1 MVRWMEGRMHGFKFG
16 PNAHY
21 RFSGSLEVFLLDAN
35 SCTKLVLVVLR
46 KKKDSHG
53 KYFSQICQETT
64 SLDLEFT
71 STTAEI
77 LQSLYFAAL

>member
-1 MVRWMEGRMHGFKFG
+1 MVRWMDGRMHGFKFG

-21 RFSGSLEVFLLDAN
+21 GFSGSLELFLLDAN

-53 KYFSQICQETT
+53 KYLSQICQET
-64 SLDLEFT
+64 
-71 STTAEI
+71 I
-77 LQSLYFAAL
+77 RP

>member
-1 MVRWMEGRMHGFKFG
+1 MVRWMDGRMHGSKFG

-21 RFSGSLEVFLLDAN
+21 RFSGSLEVFLLDVN

-53 KYFSQICQETT
+53 KHLSQICQET
-64 SLDLEFT
+64 
-71 STTAEI
+71 I
-77 LQSLYFAAL
+77 RP

>member
-1 MVRWMEGRMHGFKFG
+1 MVRWMDGRMHGFTFG

-46 KKKDSHG
+46 KKGFTWEAFVPDLSRNN
-53 KYFSQICQETT
+53 T

-71 STTAEI
+71 LTTSEI
-77 LQSLYFAAL
+77 LQGLYFAAL